1 MNIADFYKAPIKLCL
16 IVSSSRARTVHTETD
31 ILSQIASDSIDAF
44 EKLIE
49 AYSDIGEALPRFGL
63 LADALRGNQDF
74 QNVLAL
80 YYCDILSFH
89 QRAYRLFTQ
98 NGESIL

>member
-1 MNIADFYKAPIKLCL
+1 MNITDVCKAPIKLCL
-16 IVSSSRARTVHTETD
+16 IVGSSRARKTHTEID
-31 ILSQIASDSIDAF
+31 VLSQIASDSIDAF
-44 EKLIE
+44 EKLIK
-49 AYSDIGEALPRFGL
+49 AYADIGEALPRFGL
-63 LADALRGNQDF
+63 LADALKGNPDF

-98 NGESIL
+98 NGELIL